1 MSTSNNI
8 RHGDP
13 IADIRQ
19 SELPGGQQQAY
30 PTRQFQEFLDD
41 LADVDD
47 LASTLEAEPVRVDS
61 LSIALVAKLQKQVGS
76 GNFLTSDE
84 TGFTVDSGRLSCDM
98 DEA

>member
-13 IADIRQ
+13 IANIKQ
-19 SELPGGQQQAY
+19 SELPGGQQQAF
-30 PTRQFQEFLDD
+30 PTPQFQEFLDD

-47 LASTLEAEPVRVDS
+47 ASTALESEPARVDS
-61 LSIALVAKLQKQVGS
+61 LSVALVARLQRQVGS
-76 GNFLTSDE
+76 GNPLTWDE
-84 TGFTVDSGRLSCDM
+84 TGFTWDSDRLSFDQ